1 MRLVVFGILLKD
13 NIRSINEND
22 IVYLRDDFVDIERK
36 IDRILKYGLKKYL

>member
-13 NIRSINEND
+13 NIRSINENG
-22 IVYLRDDFVDIERK
+22 IVYLKDDFVDIERK

>member
-13 NIRSINEND
+13 NIRSINENG
-22 IVYLRDDFVDIERK
+22 IVYLRDDFVDIKRK